1 VLIKD
6 KDFTIYRDLY
16 EPMYLYANIHVY
28 DVSPITGMECSRY
41 KNIEKFIDIF
51 IDSSTILWHEAL
63 NGRLSLHNASDYEV
77 LIFDKFNEFK
87 ACLISDWLVESSD
100 LSINNF
106 YSKNVKR
113 LNEFNGFIANEVK
126 LVEGNKLKMAKQ
138 FAILNSRRRKLWWF

>member
-28 DVSPITGMECSRY
+28 GASPITGMECNRCG
-41 KNIEKFIDIF
+41 NMEKFIDIF
-51 IDSSTILWHEAL
+51 IDSSTILWHEVL
-63 NGRLSLHNASDYEV
+63 EGRLSLHNASDYEV

-87 ACLISDWLVESSD
+87 ICLIKDWQAEALD

-106 YSKNVKR
+106 YSKNIKR
-113 LNEFNGFIANEVK
+113 LNEFNGFIANEIK
-126 LVEGNKLKMAKQ
+126 LEENDKLKRAKHYSN
-138 FAILNSRRRKLWWF
+138 LSLRRRKLERF